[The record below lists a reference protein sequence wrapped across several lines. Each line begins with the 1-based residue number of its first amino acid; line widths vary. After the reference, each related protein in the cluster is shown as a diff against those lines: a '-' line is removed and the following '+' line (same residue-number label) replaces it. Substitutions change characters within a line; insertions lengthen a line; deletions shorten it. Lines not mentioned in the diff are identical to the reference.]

1 MLYGTTLAERQ
12 ELSLTL
18 LFIMEVL
25 TIFIIAPLI
34 DMSGDH
40 CRWVMDVV
48 FAVMAF
54 VSVFIVANGLWRWL
68 AIFSFVLCLFGFGYS
83 QLLHESERSEII
95 FVISGLIFSANVIG
109 IVAHKVF
116 DEGHVTL
123 HRIRGAI
130 VIYLN
135 ITLLFA
141 TLDTLLAT
149 LVPGAYT
156 NLPQDLNRTIGAM
169 VYFSLTTITTIG
181 YGDILPVH
189 AFARSLATLEA
200 VIGQFYVGILIATLV
215 GLHVSHRQSKDRSL
229 KKP

>member
-1 MLYGTTLAERQ
+1 MACFQL
-12 ELSLTL
+12 
-18 LFIMEVL
+18 
-25 TIFIIAPLI
+25 
-34 DMSGDH
+34 
-40 CRWVMDVV
+40 RWP
-48 FAVMAF
+48 
-54 VSVFIVANGLWRWL
+54 SVFVPPPLFEARRLSGGHPLTVGSGRKL
-68 AIFSFVLCLFGFGYS
+68 ALDFYLPIYA
-83 QLLHESERSEII
+83 Q
-95 FVISGLIFSANVIG
+95 
-109 IVAHKVF
+109 
-116 DEGHVTL
+116 
-123 HRIRGAI
+123 IRGAI

-141 TLDTLLAT
+141 TLDTLLVT

-156 NLPQDLNRTIGAM
+156 NLPQDLSKTIGAM